1 MLGKVEEKMEERAMV
16 QFMSR
21 FTDHPF
27 LLKFRENEYRI
38 GEGEPAFTVHLKEPI
53 PVADLMNSTSIAL
66 GEAYMD
72 GKLNVEGDLYEALD
86 NFLGQMGKFSTDQT
100 ALKKLI
106 YTSKKK

>member
-38 GEGEPAFTVHLKEPI
+38 GEGNLLLLCI
-53 PVADLMNSTSIAL
+53 
-66 GEAYMD
+66 
-72 GKLNVEGDLYEALD
+72 
-86 NFLGQMGKFSTDQT
+86 
-100 ALKKLI
+100 
-106 YTSKKK
+106 

>member
-38 GEGEPAFTVHLKEPI
+38 GEGEPAFTVHEP
-53 PVADLMNSTSIAL
+53 PRYRLWL
-66 GEAYMD
+66 G
-72 GKLNVEGDLYEALD
+72 V
-86 NFLGQMGKFSTDQT
+86 FC
-100 ALKKLI
+100 
-106 YTSKKK
+106 

>member
-1 MLGKVEEKMEERAMV
+1 MRILLGKVEEKMEERAMV

-53 PVADLMNSTSIAL
+53 PVGISETPTTLCIRPR
-66 GEAYMD
+66 
-72 GKLNVEGDLYEALD
+72 
-86 NFLGQMGKFSTDQT
+86 
-100 ALKKLI
+100 
-106 YTSKKK
+106 